1 MAAVVGKYAANK
13 MLRGQMAKYQ
23 SKKPCGDQ
31 VSEPYTASKD
41 DTHID
46 QFTPGPILRIYR
58 RPSQAWQAEES
69 QEDRPV
75 LHP

>member
-31 VSEPYTASKD
+31 VSKSHN
-41 DTHID
+41 TH
-46 QFTPGPILRIYR
+46 
-58 RPSQAWQAEES
+58 S
-69 QEDRPV
+69 V
-75 LHP
+75 